1 MRRKLFLLTF
11 LLAGYYCGSVKAAIE
26 YYSDPELHLHFKL
39 DTDTKEA
46 AIGTG
51 LDTERANAI
60 YMPPLGDP
68 WWDTH
73 ENLWKDLD
81 IPSTITYN
89 NVTYTVREVAPFAFF
104 KSSYVQTIKLPET
117 VRTIGSFA
125 FYWCVNLRS
134 INIPDL
140 VTSIQEGT
148 FVWCNKLESIELP
161 ANIGYIGNSAFSDC
175 IGLKRINIPRKC
187 NSVGDEAFKWC
198 TSLSTLIIEDGTTPL
213 KLACC
218 YGVGLNYEGAMP
230 KRYRGM
236 FSDCPLKRLHL
247 GRDIEFF
254 SEFVNGWYPPFMKY
268 DYKGKGTNNKD
279 VWIENGNIYNEVTI
293 GDNVTIIPESMFQY
307 ASIPNAITF
316 PSHLISIGDDAFSNR
331 SGTGGTLHQS
341 QLNFPATLESIGK
354 SAFNN
359 CTSLGTIV
367 CEGTVPPTLQDKY
380 VFWNCNPLFIVPMGT
395 RMTYLTS
402 ENWDKLK
409 IVETS
414 DEVVTI
420 NVKTAGTLFDRLN
433 AQGYQL
439 GTITRLKLKGTL
451 NDTDWALLQSMSV
464 LYDLDISELNIEE
477 ISEGQ
482 FTQSSLIYVK
492 LPQNIKAIRNNA
504 FYQCRSLTGT
514 IEIPA
519 SCTEIGK
526 QAFRETGI
534 TGLLFESPLHIS
546 EFAFCNCS
554 NLEDVYIK
562 GEGTIVDWLAFGSC
576 GLKKMTI
583 GRGVT
588 LGESAVGLCDNL
600 KEVVIEDGVKS
611 LGPYS
616 LSNQALEKVYFEGA
630 IEEIGKSAFR
640 NEFIKEVHISDIGK
654 WCELIFPDNSHPFY
668 RSNSSD
674 PIPTLYYNGEELVD
688 IEIPDGV
695 ERIGEYSF
703 YMCDKLKTVK
713 FPETLKNI
721 GAKAFYG
728 CMLMEDVQFPQ
739 NLESIGSDAFRL
751 CSSLTNIDIPQS
763 VRSISSGAF
772 YNNKLQKVVV
782 HWKNPISISSD
793 TFYNVP
799 YDCWLYV
806 PIGTA
811 SKYAALEWKKIPNIK
826 AVGLLSLNV
835 NTGGTASCDAYNV
848 SVTDNTET
856 IMFTPYQEFYIKMV
870 PNENHKIFKVKLN
883 GENVLSE
890 LENGQLYIEDPD
902 EDIALDIT
910 FAEEHI
916 EMGDANGDRAIDRK
930 DAKNVASHILKD
942 SNGSFYGYAAD
953 MNDDGVINITDIL
966 LIIKKAKELNQE

>member
-451 NDTDWALLQSMSV
+451 NDTDWALIQSMSV

-482 FTQSSLIYVK
+482 FTQSSLIYIK

-546 EFAFCNCS
+546 EFAFSNCS

-562 GEGTIVDWLAFGSC
+562 GEGTIVDRHGFGFC
-576 GLKKMTI
+576 GLKRIRI
-583 GRGVT
+583 GKGVV
-588 LGESAVGLCDNL
+588 LGESAIPGCDNIE
-600 KEVVIEDGVKS
+600 EVILEDGVKS
-611 LGPYS
+611 LGESS
-616 LSNQALEKVYFEGA
+616 LSTSKVSKVFFEGSV
-630 IEEIGKSAFR
+630 EEICRWAFR
-640 NEFIKEVHISDIGK
+640 NDYIEEVHISDIGK

-674 PIPTLYYNGEELVD
+674 PIPTLYCNGEELVD

-811 SKYAALEWKKIPNIK
+811 SKYAALEWKKNSQHKSSWLIK
-826 AVGLLSLNV
+826 S
-835 NTGGTASCDAYNV
+835 
-848 SVTDNTET
+848 
-856 IMFTPYQEFYIKMV
+856 
-870 PNENHKIFKVKLN
+870 
-883 GENVLSE
+883 
-890 LENGQLYIEDPD
+890 
-902 EDIALDIT
+902 
-910 FAEEHI
+910 
-916 EMGDANGDRAIDRK
+916 
-930 DAKNVASHILKD
+930 
-942 SNGSFYGYAAD
+942 
-953 MNDDGVINITDIL
+953 
-966 LIIKKAKELNQE
+966 